1 MSKGNL
7 LLGYGR
13 GSIGDI
19 VLSHYAGEQIA
30 RARNRKPVNR
40 RTTLQMLQRVIM
52 KTNSLAYSFF
62 YEIANH
68 SFETFT
74 RAGDNQSQFGK
85 LNIDKMRRKFGFAFS
100 QGFDGSWSS
109 NPVLARQHNFA
120 FKDQQFCPVNE
131 YILSNGSLTSMKAT
145 ITGTTASNICCV
157 VPFIQ
162 DSGQELVASDQTY
175 NSVIKGLNIQA
186 GDQLTFILCSVDD
199 EIDLM
204 NPSDTFR
211 QGTFQ
216 EMDYY
221 RIIMTPGDDKSLD
234 ETFLDEGEIVD
245 GYGPL
250 NWANLKN
257 RDAGIRFSFLPVST
271 DLPFGGLAFISDDQA
286 MNAGTHNSTIACA
299 CILSRKVGNTYK
311 RSTESLYVRP
321 DDSTSPQSLL
331 KMNLLHHTLFMGQ
344 AIDSY
349 STDVNSPLYLN
360 QASWMAI

>member
-30 RARNRKPVNR
+30 RARNRHPVNR

-62 YEIANH
+62 QEIANH
-68 SFETFT
+68 SFETYT

-85 LNIDKMRRKFGFAFS
+85 INIDKMRRKFGFAFS

-109 NPVLARQHNFA
+109 NPTLARQHNFA

-131 YILSNGSLTSMKAT
+131 YVLSNGSLTSLNAT
-145 ITGTTASNICCV
+145 ITGTTASDICCV
-157 VPFIQ
+157 IPFIQ
-162 DSGQELVASDQTY
+162 DSGQDLITSDQTY
-175 NSVIKGLNIQA
+175 ESVIKGLNIQE
-186 GDQLTFILCSVDD
+186 GDQITFILCSVDD

-204 NPSDTFR
+204 NPGESFR

-216 EMDYY
+216 EMNYY
-221 RIIMTPGDDKSLD
+221 RIIMTPGDNKTLN
-234 ETFLDEGEIVD
+234 ETFIDEGEIVN
-245 GYGPL
+245 GYGPV
-250 NWANLKN
+250 NWPNPKN
-257 RDAGIRFSFLPVST
+257 RDVGIRFSFLPVSASM
-271 DLPFGGLAFISDDQA
+271 PFGGLAFVSDDQA
-286 MNAGTHNSTIACA
+286 MNAGTHNSTMAVA
-299 CILSRKVGNTYK
+299 AILSRRVGNSFK
-311 RSTESLYVRP
+311 RSRESLWVRP
-321 DDSTSPQSLL
+321 DDITAPSSIL
-331 KMNLLHHTLFMGQ
+331 KMNLLHHQLYMGQ

-349 STDVNSPLYLN
+349 STDVYSPLYLN
-360 QASWMAI
+360 QADWMAI